1 MKRTKRWLLAALVLG
16 VGVGGFTISK
26 GTGHAATTDPQTFIS
41 TLKSPVT
48 TVANKYKL
56 YPSVMMAQAAL
67 ESAWGTST
75 LTTTANNY
83 FGIKGAYNGQ
93 SVTMQTS
100 EYDSNGQLYYTNA
113 NFRKYPS
120 AKASMT
126 DNATLLRNGT
136 SYNPTIYSGTWRENA
151 ATYSDAANALTN
163 TYATAPTYGSSLIS
177 IIKTYSLSSLLD
189 GSSTSSSSSSSNS
202 SSADTAAPKPKPVVY
217 DKAMYF
223 GASGTQT
230 ARLNAQYTSYRLYN
244 HIKGTREKVTKT
256 AWNKVRAGQD
266 VQVYLDMRGVKK
278 AATTG
283 KKTTWYR
290 LKFSNSSSA
299 KKYWVYGKALT
310 LPTVKYT
317 KGSATVKVNSALS
330 GSYYNHVFNSPY
342 LAKSMGALKK
352 LTAKSYTA
360 DNQAVKTQDGVKSTW
375 YRIKVG
381 DNKYWIAS
389 TETAASPQYDYV
401 VYSAASGTK
410 KLSAKYKK
418 FTLYNHVKKTH
429 FNQESYKW
437 PSGSKK
443 GAKVTVNYKGLKTAY
458 GTTWYRIQFSGNK
471 TNYWVDSRAL
481 A

>member
-1 MKRTKRWLLAALVLG
+1 MKRTKRWLLATLV
-16 VGVGGFTISK
+16 VGAGLGGFIISK

-41 TLKSPVT
+41 TLKSPVIS
-48 TVANKYKL
+48 VANQYKL

-83 FGIKGAYNGQ
+83 FGIKGSYNGQ
-93 SVTMQTS
+93 SVTMKTA

-126 DNATLLRNGT
+126 DNAQLLRNGT
-136 SYNPTIYSGTWRENA
+136 SYNPAIYSGTWRENA

-177 IIKTYSLSSLLD
+177 IIKTYSLNTLLD
-189 GSSTSSSSSSSNS
+189 GNSNSSSSSSSGDS
-202 SSADTAAPKPKPVVY
+202 SVDTPDPQPIVYDTAK
-217 DKAMYF
+217 YF
-223 GASGTQT
+223 GATGTQT
-230 ARLNAQYTSYRLYN
+230 ARLSSKYTSYRLYN
-244 HIKGTREKVTKT
+244 HVKGTRAKVTKT
-256 AWNKVRAGQD
+256 AWSKVGAGQD

-278 AATTG
+278 SAKTG

-290 LKFSNSSSA
+290 LKFSNGHKA
-299 KKYWVYGKALT
+299 KRYWVYSKALT

-317 KGSATVKVNSALS
+317 KGTANVKVNSALK
-330 GSYYNHVFNSPY
+330 GSYYNHVFNSAY

-352 LTAKSYTA
+352 LTAKSYAA
-360 DNQAVKTQDGVKSTW
+360 DNQAVKTQDGVKTTW
-375 YRIKVG
+375 YRIKV
-381 DNKYWIAS
+381 DTKKYWIAA

-401 VYSAASGTK
+401 TYSAASGTK
-410 KLSAKYKK
+410 KLKAKYHKYH
-418 FTLYNHVKKTH
+418 LYNHVKKTH
-429 FNQESYKW
+429 FDQTQFDW
-437 PSGSKK
+437 PKGSKK
-443 GAKVTVNYKGLKTAY
+443 GTKVTVNYKGVKNVY
-458 GTTWYRIQFSGNK
+458 GTTWYRIRFNGDK